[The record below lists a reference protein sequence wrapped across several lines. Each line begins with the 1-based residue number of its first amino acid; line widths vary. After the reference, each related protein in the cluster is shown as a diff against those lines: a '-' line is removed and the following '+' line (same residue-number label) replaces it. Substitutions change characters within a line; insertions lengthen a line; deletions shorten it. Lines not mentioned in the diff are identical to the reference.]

1 MKNTEIQQTQQK
13 NYPID
18 QRTARFN
25 QKREPSITGNNK
37 ELLSVLSFFVFF
49 FGMIGFFITL
59 NDLGTGLLI
68 SVISIIGG
76 LLLLSRTA

>member
-1 MKNTEIQQTQQK
+1 MKNKEIQQIQQK
-13 NYPID
+13 NSSID

-25 QKREPSITGNNK
+25 QKREPSIKGNNK
-37 ELLSVLSFFVFF
+37 ELISVLSFFIFF
-49 FGMIGFFITL
+49 FGMISFFITL
-59 NDLGTGLLI
+59 NDLSIGLLI

>member
-1 MKNTEIQQTQQK
+1 MKNTKIQQIKQK
-13 NYPID
+13 NSSID

-25 QKREPSITGNNK
+25 QKREPSITGNFK
-37 ELLSVLSFFVFF
+37 QSLSVLSFFVFF
-49 FGMIGFFITL
+49 FGMISFFITL